1 MRIKKTKYF
10 LINFIVV
17 ASLLITMIPQ
27 STWAMEKTKT
37 SSIVGKVIFIDP
49 GHGGPDGG
57 AVSKTGLLEKEITLK
72 IAQNLRDY
80 LQESGA
86 IVIMSREVD
95 RDLADNQTKKL
106 RKRKEEDLFRRVEM
120 IKQRKIDAAISLH
133 LNAFPQSK
141 YAGAQTFYNPVHGEN
156 KRLAFTIQKEL
167 IRHLQNTKRSPKQKN
182 DTYLLKE
189 SPAPTVLVEAGFL
202 SNPHEAHLLSMPH
215 YQQRIAE
222 AIYYGLVTYYQQAKQ

>member
-1 MRIKKTKYF
+1 MKYC
-10 LINFIVV
+10 LISLFVV
-17 ASLLITMIPQ
+17 ALFVTAIPQ
-27 STWAMEKTKT
+27 PTWAMKGAKAL
-37 SSIVGKVIFIDP
+37 SIAGKVIFIDP

-57 AVSKTGLLEKEITLK
+57 AVSKNGLMEKEITLK
-72 IAQNLRDY
+72 IAQHLRDY

-106 RKRKEEDLFRRVEM
+106 RKRKEQDLFRRVEM

-141 YAGAQTFYNPVHGEN
+141 YAGAQTFYNPIHEEN
-156 KRLAFTIQKEL
+156 KRLATTIQRAL
-167 IRHLQNTKRSPKQKN
+167 IHHLQNTKRSPKQKN

-189 SPAPTVLVEAGFL
+189 SPVPTVLVEAGFL
-202 SNPHEAHLLSMPH
+202 SNPHEAHLLSTSH
-215 YQQRIAE
+215 YQHRLAE
-222 AIYYGLVTYYQQAKQ
+222 AIYHGLVTYYQQAKA